1 MNDDLIRRALLI
13 GDLVE
18 GNFEN
23 SFILH
28 LSNEKMLYIMPE
40 FD

>member
-1 MNDDLIRRALLI
+1 MNDDLIRALLI

-18 GNFEN
+18 GNIEN